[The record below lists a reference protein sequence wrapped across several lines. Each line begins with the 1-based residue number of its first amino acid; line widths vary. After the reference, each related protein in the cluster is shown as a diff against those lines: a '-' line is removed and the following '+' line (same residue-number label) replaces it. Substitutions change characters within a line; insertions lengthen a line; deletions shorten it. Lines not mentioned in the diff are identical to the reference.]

1 MFRLI
6 AIEGKQIIFQDTELV
21 KVFLRYIIKK
31 KKAEQ
36 GEEPAK

>member
-1 MFRLI
+1 VILGGAKRST
-6 AIEGKQIIFQDTELV
+6 IIKALV
-21 KVFLRYIIKK
+21 RYTIKK